1 MNTLLVVCV
10 GNICRSPMAQG
21 MLAARLPGWNVH
33 SAGLGALVGSPA
45 DEIAVKLMQEHG
57 LDISG
62 HRAVQIT
69 RKMCVD
75 ADMVLVMSREQRRE
89 VESLYPEICGRVFRL
104 GEHAD
109 RDVPDPYRQPEPVF
123 RQALKLIDEGVAS
136 WVQRIRR
143 L

>member
-21 MLAARLPGWNVH
+21 VLAAQLPAWRVQ
-33 SAGLGALVGSPA
+33 SAGLDALVGAPA
-45 DEIAVKLMQEHG
+45 DDIAINLLRERG

-62 HRAVQIT
+62 HRASQIT
-69 RKMCVD
+69 RKMCLE
-75 ADMVLVMSREQRRE
+75 ASMVFVMSRDQRRQ
-89 VESLYPEICGRVFRL
+89 VESMYPEVCGRVFRL

-109 RDVPDPYRQPEPVF
+109 RDVPDPYRQPEPAF
-123 RQALKLIDEGVAS
+123 RHALKLIDEGVSS

>member
-1 MNTLLVVCV
+1 
-10 GNICRSPMAQG
+10 MAEG
-21 MLAARLPGWNVH
+21 ILAAQLPGWRVH
-33 SAGLGALVGSPA
+33 SAGLNAVVGAPA
-45 DEIAVKLMQEHG
+45 DEIAVGLMRERSI
-57 LDISG
+57 DIAP

-75 ADMVLVMSREQRRE
+75 SDMVFVMSREQRRE
-89 VESLYPEICGRVFRL
+89 LETRYPETCGRVFRL

-109 RDVPDPYRQPEPVF
+109 RDIPDPYRQPETAF
-123 RQALKLIDEGVAS
+123 RHALKLIDDGVAA

>member
-1 MNTLLVVCV
+1 MSTLLVVCV

-21 MLAARLPGWNVH
+21 LLAAQLPQWRVH
-33 SAGLGALVGSPA
+33 SAGLGALIGSPA
-45 DEIAVKLMQEHG
+45 DDIALKLMSERG
-57 LDISG
+57 VDITN

-75 ADMVLVMSREQRRE
+75 SDMILVMSREQRRQ

-109 RDVPDPYRQPEPVF
+109 RDIPDPYRQPEPAF
-123 RQALKLIDEGVAS
+123 RHALKLIDEGVVS

>member
-1 MNTLLVVCV
+1 
-10 GNICRSPMAQG
+10 MAEG
-21 MLAARLPGWNVH
+21 MLAAQLPGWRVH
-33 SAGLGALVGSPA
+33 SAGLSALLGAPA
-45 DEIAVKLMQEHG
+45 DETAVKLLRERG
-57 LDISG
+57 LDITG
-62 HRAVQIT
+62 HRARQIT
-69 RKMCVD
+69 RMMCVD

-89 VESLYPEICGRVFRL
+89 LESLYPEICGRVFRL

-123 RQALKLIDEGVAS
+123 RHAFKLIDEGVTS

>member
-1 MNTLLVVCV
+1 
-10 GNICRSPMAQG
+10 MAEA
-21 MLAARLPGWNVH
+21 MLAAQLPQWQVR
-33 SAGLGALVGSPA
+33 SAGLGALIGSPA
-45 DEIAVKLMQEHG
+45 DEIAVKLLRERG
-57 LDISG
+57 LDLTG

-69 RKMCVD
+69 RKMCAD
-75 ADMVLVMSREQRRE
+75 ADMIMVLSREQRRE
-89 VESLYPEICGRVFRL
+89 VETLYPEICGRVFRL

-123 RQALKLIDEGVAS
+123 RHALKLIDEGVTS

>member
-1 MNTLLVVCV
+1 
-10 GNICRSPMAQG
+10 MAEG
-21 MLAARLPGWNVH
+21 MLAAQLPGWRVY
-33 SAGLGALVGSPA
+33 SAGLHALVGAPA
-45 DEIAVKLMQEHG
+45 DDTAVRLLKERG

-62 HRAVQIT
+62 HRAMQIT

-75 ADMVLVMSREQRRE
+75 ADMVFVMSREQRRE
-89 VESLYPEICGRVFRL
+89 LESLYPEICGRVFRL

-109 RDVPDPYRQPEPVF
+109 RDIPDPYRQPESVF
-123 RQALKLIDEGVAS
+123 RHSFKLIDEGVAS